1 MNQILPALMLGVGID
16 DMFVIVHAF
25 DNLSTPEKRLKSL
38 AQNMGTTMKHA
49 GVAITI
55 TSVTDLLAFAIG
67 ATTVLPALSGFC
79 IYASLGIFFIYFY
92 AITFFLAWFSI
103 DQRRAE
109 DKRDGCICLKK
120 EESERVQPEVSF
132 VQ

>member
-1 MNQILPALMLGVGID
+1 MLGVGID

-38 AQNMGTTMKHA
+38 AQNFAPTMKQA
-49 GVAITI
+49 VI
-55 TSVTDLLAFAIG
+55 DLLAFAIG